1 MVITTARMRVPA
13 LVRVRVRV
21 RVSVRVQ
28 IMVRVARRM
37 YLKTVF
43 ALKGWKVHN

>member
-1 MVITTARMRVPA
+1 MRGPA

-21 RVSVRVQ
+21 RIRVRVRVRVQ